1 MTARNKYTN
10 YNEIFLNER
19 KYLCSYVSRRIL
31 NCGKTW
37 CPSVAR
43 ATLWVPPGNQLKPTG
58 WTPYPELQP
67 SPPTSDALAL
77 VCGIPITIPEIKYIY
92 YRFKFTITNTIKS
105 TVSHE
110 VHRIL
115 V

>member
-58 WTPYPELQP
+58 WAPYPELQP
-67 SPPTSDALAL
+67 RPPTSDALAL
-77 VCGIPITIPEIKYIY
+77 GKETSVAIPKQLMNQSISIKILLRYE
-92 YRFKFTITNTIKS
+92 KS
-105 TVSHE
+105 S
-110 VHRIL
+110 I
-115 V
+115 